1 MVDLTS
7 VVTSGVAESYGESIG
22 AEVWDEGMTRL
33 ATLMAL
39 ENLRLPS
46 SVAHAAAGDPG
57 MGSSKTA
64 SEIAEMLDLK
74 PHPEGGFYSETFRDF
89 SITLVKSQLP
99 PHCKTSSQ
107 IPPSFIMDVLV
118 WSPPVHVLVFA
129 SQSASD
135 SKNKH
140 RFSSRGSF
148 KLALTDKVDR
158 PVSTSIYFLLPSGSV
173 SHLHRIP
180 CAETWHFYSGE
191 PLTVTKLYPA
201 LAYAAYYLDAGH
213 RPQYTVPPNVWFG
226 SFPTLDVASFAS
238 DGSLLVK
245 SPKRDPESHYSLVGC
260 TCAPAFQFED
270 FELAK
275 LADLKPLSPRAEPFL
290 DYLNT
295 CFFSPSD
302 GTHTLFPV
310 NGCRAKDLD
319 FFRVVVLRGYFLVF
333 IDETSE
339 LDQSFLSAIGYLGG
353 SLMVERLG
361 LLGQVEE
368 FRLCLTSEER
378 LLKRLSFLP

>member
-99 PHCKTSSQ
+99 PH
-107 IPPSFIMDVLV
+107 
-118 WSPPVHVLVFA
+118 
-129 SQSASD
+129 
-135 SKNKH
+135 
-140 RFSSRGSF
+140 
-148 KLALTDKVDR
+148 
-158 PVSTSIYFLLPSGSV
+158 
-173 SHLHRIP
+173 
-180 CAETWHFYSGE
+180 
-191 PLTVTKLYPA
+191 
-201 LAYAAYYLDAGH
+201 YLDAGH

-290 DYLNT
+290 DYLVL
-295 CFFSPSD
+295 PS
-302 GTHTLFPV
+302 
-310 NGCRAKDLD
+310 
-319 FFRVVVLRGYFLVF
+319 
-333 IDETSE
+333 
-339 LDQSFLSAIGYLGG
+339 
-353 SLMVERLG
+353 
-361 LLGQVEE
+361 
-368 FRLCLTSEER
+368 
-378 LLKRLSFLP
+378 